1 MKWPV
6 LGIYLWPNFHVF
18 DTYEEEVLYLK
29 SWISQRLSW
38 MDSQIFQLNVDKYNE
53 IINYAVHNAY
63 PNPYN
68 STVNIK
74 YDLQSLSNVKIAI
87 HDILGREIKIL
98 LNTRQLPGSKMIQW
112 DSTDNSGDKVA
123 AGVYLYSLE
132 IDGLRDLRKIIY
144 LK

>member
-1 MKWPV
+1 M
-6 LGIYLWPNFHVF
+6 L
-18 DTYEEEVLYLK
+18 
-29 SWISQRLSW
+29 
-38 MDSQIFQLNVDKYNE
+38 QLNVDRYNE
-53 IINYAVHNAY
+53 MIKYAVHNAY

-74 YDLQSLSNVKIAI
+74 YDLQGPSNVKIAI

-98 LNTRQLPGSKMIQW
+98 LNTRQLAGSKMIQW
-112 DSTDNSGDKVA
+112 DSTDNSGEKVA

-132 IDGLRDLRKIIY
+132 IDGLRDLRKIIF